1 VPYRLARFGDTE
13 DVPFMADRLKG
24 LAGGRRR
31 IECEPPE
38 VSFVV
43 PFPLPHEGDPRARA
57 ALDAVRRRP
66 ERLLAN
72 ERAWLEQHEPEVLAP
87 T

>member
-1 VPYRLARFGDTE
+1 
-13 DVPFMADRLKG
+13 MADRLKG
-24 LAGGRRR
+24 LASGRRR
-31 IECEPPE
+31 TQCYPPE
-38 VSFVV
+38 VSFIV
-43 PFPLPHEGDPRARA
+43 PLLLRHEGDPKARS